1 MRRSPPVS
9 RRLGSPG
16 FDGLAGVKVLVVEDE
31 LLVAML
37 IEETLVDHGCQVV
50 GPFTTVGTALA
61 AARDVQ
67 ADLAL
72 LDVNLRGE
80 RVYPVAEVLEG
91 RQIPFLLLSG
101 YGHEAVPAEHPLW
114 VSCSKPFL
122 PTELLRAMSALLARE
137 PPEEKQAVLF

>member
-1 MRRSPPVS
+1 M
-9 RRLGSPG
+9 PG
-16 FDGLAGVKVLVVEDE
+16 FDSLAGAKVLVVEDE

-37 IEETLVDHGCQVV
+37 IEETLVDHGCKVI
-50 GPFTTVGTALA
+50 GPFTTLGTALA
-61 AARDVQ
+61 AARDAQ

-80 RVYPVAEVLEG
+80 RVYPVAELLEG
-91 RQIPFLLLSG
+91 RRIPFLLLSG

-137 PPEEKQAVLF
+137 SPDSKEAVVF